1 MRNEAIE
8 QVHTN
13 GSRPATPVPALD
25 RAIGLLRVI
34 AAASE
39 PLTLA
44 ELSEAVQASR
54 STVHSLLATLQ
65 HHGLIE
71 KDARFK
77 TYRLG
82 IGVFELGSAYL
93 QRVSLVPVFNEIGA
107 QLAQECHETV
117 KLAMLDGR
125 DVVYLGKQDGLHSVR
140 LVARVGTRMPAH
152 ATAVGKLL
160 LASKPDQALQ
170 HLYQNYDFPS
180 RTTNTLTTFTALINQ
195 LQVIRTTGIA
205 LDREESTLGVQCVAA
220 AIYDHDR
227 TILAAMSI
235 GIPNDRLD
243 EARLNTLTS
252 MLMRAANAISRRL
265 GYKESTTDEAK
276 YANS

>member
-1 MRNEAIE
+1 MRNEAVE
-8 QVHTN
+8 QVHSN
-13 GSRPATPVPALD
+13 GGRPATPVPALD
-25 RAIGLLRVI
+25 RAIGLLRII

-65 HHGLIE
+65 HHGMVE
-71 KDARFK
+71 KDPRYK

-107 QLAQECHETV
+107 QLAKESHETV

-152 ATAVGKLL
+152 ATAVGKIM
-160 LASKPDQALQ
+160 LASKPDQDLEQ
-170 HLYQNYDFPS
+170 LYYGYDFPG
-180 RTTNTLTTFTALINQ
+180 RTTNTIATFDALINQ
-195 LQVIRTTGIA
+195 LQLIRTTGIA

-220 AIYDHDR
+220 AIHDHDR
-227 TILAAMSI
+227 SIVAAMSI

-243 EARLNTLTS
+243 EARLNTLT
-252 MLMRAANAISRRL
+252 LLLVRAANAISRRL
-265 GYKESTTDEAK
+265 GWKEPATDEAR